1 MGKLLRVWSFVAN
14 PIFIPSL
21 VSIWY
26 FNYADIYDP
35 EQARLKLYLIFILTA
50 AIPLLIYLVL
60 KVLKLVKSIHL
71 STARERIIPLILY
84 ACLLL
89 ILLRSAFEGRVHIMI
104 YYFFV
109 GVLAA
114 TMVATVLS
122 FVRYKISLHMM
133 AMGGML
139 GFAIAMMIILGIPI
153 NYVIIGI
160 SVAAGLTASSRL
172 YMKAHKAHELV
183 FGFMVGL
190 VAQLSMATYMVEA
203 F

>member
-1 MGKLLRVWSFVAN
+1 
-14 PIFIPSL
+14 
-21 VSIWY
+21 
-26 FNYADIYDP
+26 
-35 EQARLKLYLIFILTA
+35 
-50 AIPLLIYLVL
+50 
-60 KVLKLVKSIHL
+60 
-71 STARERIIPLILY
+71 
-84 ACLLL
+84 
-89 ILLRSAFEGRVHIMI
+89 
-104 YYFFV
+104 
-109 GVLAA
+109 
-114 TMVATVLS
+114 
-122 FVRYKISLHMM
+122 MM